1 MQRMTGFA
9 VCDPKPIDFYF
20 DCGMIE
26 LRDAFHERRSR
37 SDRVH
42 EKVAKRIANVRFT
55 EYLRNG
61 KGRKECEEKQI

>member
-1 MQRMTGFA
+1 MTGFA

-37 SDRVH
+37 RDCVH
-42 EKVAKRIANVRFT
+42 EQVAKRIANVRFT
-55 EYLRNG
+55 EHLRNG

>member
-1 MQRMTGFA
+1 MTGFA

-37 SDRVH
+37 SDCVH
-42 EKVAKRIANVRFT
+42 EQVATRIANVHFT
-55 EYLRNG
+55 EHLRNG
-61 KGRKECEEKQI
+61 KGRKECEAKQI